1 MATAENFSELIRRI
15 RTGDEQAAVELV
27 SQYEA
32 VIRREIRL
40 RLRDPRLQRVLD
52 SMDICQSV
60 LKSFFVR
67 AAAGQYD
74 LDEPGDLV
82 KLLVVMARNK
92 LAFQARRER
101 AQRRDHRRVAW
112 HPVDE
117 LNIPS
122 RAATPSEL
130 AETRELLV
138 EVRKQLS
145 AEELQI
151 ANLRA
156 DGLHWSEVANRMG
169 GKPEARRM
177 QLGRAI
183 DRIASQLGLNDDQMN

>member
-1 MATAENFSELIRRI
+1 MPPRENFSELIRRI
-15 RTGDEQAAVELV
+15 RAGDEQAAVELV
-27 SQYEA
+27 NRFEPA
-32 VIRREIRL
+32 IRREIRL

-52 SMDICQSV
+52 SLDICQSV

-74 LDEPGDLV
+74 LEEPDDLV

-101 AQRRDHRRVAW
+101 AQRRDYRRLAL
-112 HPVDE
+112 HSVDD
-117 LNIPS
+117 LNISGRSPG
-122 RAATPSEL
+122 PSEL

-138 EVRKQLS
+138 EMRNQLS
-145 AEELQI
+145 AEERQI
-151 ANLRA
+151 ADLRA
-156 DGLHWSEVANRMG
+156 DGRPWSEVAAQLG
-169 GKPEARRM
+169 GNPEARRM

-183 DRIASQLGLNDDQMN
+183 DRIASQLGLNDAPLN

>member
-1 MATAENFSELIRRI
+1 MPQTENVRELIQRI
-15 RTGDEQAAVELV
+15 RAGDEQAAVELV
-27 SQYEA
+27 SRYEP

-52 SMDICQSV
+52 SLDICQSV

-74 LDEPGDLV
+74 FEEPDDLV
-82 KLLVVMARNK
+82 KLLVAMARNK
-92 LAFQARRER
+92 LAFRARRER
-101 AQRRDHRRVAW
+101 AQRRDHRRVAC

-122 RAATPSEL
+122 RAASPSEL

-138 EVRKQLS
+138 EMRKQLS
-145 AEELQI
+145 AEERHI
-151 ANLRA
+151 ADLRA
-156 DGLHWSEVANRMG
+156 NGRQWSEVAVQLG
-169 GKPEARRM
+169 GNPEARRM

-183 DRIASQLGLNDDQMN
+183 DRIASQLGLNTDR